1 MSSRMIYDGLGGI
14 VVIAKN
20 NDDDVLLFITL
31 RLLRWGEISLL
42 LRSVLNISIPNV
54 LTCSR

>member
-1 MSSRMIYDGLGGI
+1 MSSRMIYDGLGGS

-31 RLLRWGEISLL
+31 RLEWGEISLL
-42 LRSVLNISIPNV
+42 
-54 LTCSR
+54 